1 MPDYGSLLADRTIA
15 DIQKQLRA
23 IYKQAAKELKAKLAS
38 FTAKHNAKSLEKLAL
53 IEAGKLTK
61 ADYDSWMMGQVF
73 IGNQWKDKIKQAT
86 EIMNHANEE
95 AAAVIRKGELFVF
108 AENYNHSAYELEQAA
123 KGILGFNLYNTQSV
137 AKLIMEKPKM
147 LPEWKIDQPKDYI
160 WNRQKVENSI
170 TQGIIQGEGIEDITK
185 RLINNLCTTN
195 ENRMRL
201 FARTGMTGAQN
212 AGRQAQMEDA
222 EEMGIEVKK
231 RWVATLD
238 DRTRDLHQDLDGQEV
253 GVDEDFYVGDYSIA
267 YPGDPDAEPEMVY
280 NCRCTMIQI
289 YPGIEHKSVRRAYDE
304 PDETG
309 HRESY
314 TVEDMTYDEWKEWK
328 EEHRR

>member
-61 ADYDSWMMGQVF
+61 AEYDSWMMGQVF

-201 FARTGMTGAQN
+201 FARTGMTEAQN

-238 DRTRDLHQDLDGQEV
+238 DRTRDLHQELDGQEV
-253 GVDEDFYVGDYSIA
+253 GVDEDFHVGEYSIA

-314 TVEDMTYDEWKEWK
+314 TVEDMTYKEWKEWK